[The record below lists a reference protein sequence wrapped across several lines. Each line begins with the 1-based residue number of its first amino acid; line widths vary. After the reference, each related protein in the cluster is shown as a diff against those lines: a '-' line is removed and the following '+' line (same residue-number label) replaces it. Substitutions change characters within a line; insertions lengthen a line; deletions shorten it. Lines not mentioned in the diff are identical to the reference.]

1 MKPSLTAQNIDHS
14 MKNPPAPALLTHAL
28 AAATLNTVI
37 ALGITAFG
45 DREFGT
51 TLVYSQSIGLTIW
64 ALIDLGRHWLITD
77 PKNQT
82 QRLIWIVPV
91 SVMVG
96 YLVGTMLADALLGHD
111 MMSEWAAQPRSALG
125 FLSLSLLVG
134 VGCSYYFMS
143 RARLASVRADI
154 ACAHA
159 KAEAAQRQA
168 AQSKLKL
175 LQSQLEPHMLFNTLA
190 NLRAL
195 IGAEP
200 ARAQGMLDHLV
211 AYLRAT
217 LDASRANTHS
227 LQTEFDRLQD
237 YLELMA
243 VRMGPRLQFKLD
255 LPPALAEQQIP
266 PLLLQ
271 ALVENSIK
279 HGLEPKVEG
288 GSITISARL
297 NGANL
302 RLEVKDSGIGTGE
315 DLNQP
320 PVSDS
325 GFGRVQVRERLQTI
339 FGDQATFELTS
350 SHETGTLA
358 CITYPSS

>member
-1 MKPSLTAQNIDHS
+1 MKSPTAL
-14 MKNPPAPALLTHAL
+14 ALCTHAL
-28 AAATLNTVI
+28 VAATLNTVI

-45 DREFGT
+45 EREFGT

-64 ALIDLGRHWLITD
+64 ALIDLGRHWLITE
-77 PKNQT
+77 PKNQG
-82 QRLIWIVPV
+82 QRLIWIVPL

-96 YLVGTMLADALLGHD
+96 YSIGTILADAILGHN
-111 MMSEWAAQPRSALG
+111 MMSEWAARPRSSLG

-134 VGCSYYFMS
+134 AGCSYYFMS
-143 RARLASVRADI
+143 RARLTSVRADI
-154 ACAHA
+154 AGAQA
-159 KAEAAQRQA
+159 TAEAAQRQA
-168 AQSKLKL
+168 AQSQLKL

-195 IGAEP
+195 IGTEP
-200 ARAQGMLDHLV
+200 AQAQNYLDHLV

-217 LDASRANTHS
+217 LEASRASTHS
-227 LQTEFDRLQD
+227 LQTEFDRLRD

-271 ALVENSIK
+271 VLVENSIK
-279 HGLEPKVEG
+279 HGLEPKIEG
-288 GSITISARL
+288 GSITISARRI
-297 NGANL
+297 GTRL
-302 RLEVKDSGIGTGE
+302 RLEVQDSGIGAGE

-320 PVSDS
+320 LVRTS
-325 GFGRVQVRERLQTI
+325 GFGLVQVRERLQTV
-339 FGDQATFELTS
+339 FGDRATLELTS